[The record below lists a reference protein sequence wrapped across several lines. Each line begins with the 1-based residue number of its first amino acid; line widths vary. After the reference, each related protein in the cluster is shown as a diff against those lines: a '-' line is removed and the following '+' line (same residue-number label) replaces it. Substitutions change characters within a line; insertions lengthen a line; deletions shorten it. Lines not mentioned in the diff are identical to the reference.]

1 MQHLIKVVLEN
12 EAGALSRVVELFSK
26 RGYNIDSLSVS
37 PQIDSDLSVLNIA
50 TSGANSVIEQIIKQ
64 LENII
69 PVITAVDITTTDDY
83 VSRELMLATIVTKTP
98 ESLQS
103 ILNTIKDFNGHIIR
117 QHDTTLVVQLT
128 GDSKYFNT
136 FINIISDDATIQYSN
151 SGKIGISY

>member
-98 ESLQS
+98 ESLKS
-103 ILNTIKDFNGHIIR
+103 IVNTIKDFNGYIIR
-117 QHDTTLVVQLT
+117 QHGNTLVVQLT
-128 GDSKYFNT
+128 GDSKYFHT
-136 FINIISDDATIQYSN
+136 FINIIADDATIQYSN

>member
-64 LENII
+64 LENIKYI
-69 PVITAVDITTTDDY
+69 NTKNLSKISFLDLNDCNTWSSNFQKCCDFIDGHDSPSARNQSLPEPD
-83 VSRELMLATIVTKTP
+83 EL
-98 ESLQS
+98 LQ
-103 ILNTIKDFNGHIIR
+103 
-117 QHDTTLVVQLT
+117 
-128 GDSKYFNT
+128 DSKNLLNWVNE
-136 FINIISDDATIQYSN
+136 IAKKQKS
-151 SGKIGISY
+151 

>member
-64 LENII
+64 L
-69 PVITAVDITTTDDY
+69 
-83 VSRELMLATIVTKTP
+83 LK
-98 ESLQS
+98 
-103 ILNTIKDFNGHIIR
+103 K
-117 QHDTTLVVQLT
+117 
-128 GDSKYFNT
+128 
-136 FINIISDDATIQYSN
+136 
-151 SGKIGISY
+151 